1 MCSPPWDQGG
11 ERFLEKFPPG
21 GGTRFLKRQGGDN
34 FRRGNPDFQI
44 TWWRNWAK
52 IKNWSMKPHVLSNL
66 GPFLGPNHKIF
77 GATRH
82 FLLKL
87 VVPHYIMASI
97 SQKRHLRRVPG
108 YRLSGGGNQIL
119 KTQGGQL
126 WGGGIGNSRFTQGGL
141 DPSAHYVYSDNSE
154 QIRRDRIQK

>member
-1 MCSPPWDQGG
+1 MCSPPPGIRGG
-11 ERFLEKFPPG
+11 NDFWKNFLQEGEQDFWKG
-21 GGTRFLKRQGGDN
+21 RGDN

-126 WGGGIGNSRFTQGGL
+126 WGGGIGNSRFTQGGTRPL
-141 DPSAHYVYSDNSE
+141 CTLWDTCTYT
-154 QIRRDRIQK
+154 QT